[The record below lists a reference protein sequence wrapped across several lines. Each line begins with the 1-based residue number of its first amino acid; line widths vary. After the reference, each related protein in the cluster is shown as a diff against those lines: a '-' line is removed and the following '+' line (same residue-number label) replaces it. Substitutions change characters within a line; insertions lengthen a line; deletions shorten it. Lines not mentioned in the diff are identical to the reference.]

1 MGVFLFIEE
10 EKDSSHFCFSGFIE
24 DNPEGT
30 LTKEKMMEMYSAVLS
45 VKKAEIFVDQIF
57 SKFDTDENGS
67 IDFKVSFL
75 FKKG

>member
-1 MGVFLFIEE
+1 MLAYVFC
-10 EKDSSHFCFSGFIE
+10 SSGFIE

-75 FKKG
+75 FKKGQF